1 LFNNLVLVLNQIF
14 CHRDKATEREDVNP
28 PEDVQVH
35 ADSRRDHGDK
45 SCENEKVKAA
55 PDKSVLRFKVGD
67 EIKFGEEGFVNIYK
81 AFFPE
86 NKMNS

>member
-1 LFNNLVLVLNQIF
+1 LSHIF
-14 CHRDKATEREDVNP
+14 RHKNREAEGKDVHSPDKVEVSCHAVMH
-28 PEDVQVH
+28 H
-35 ADSRRDHGDK
+35 ADK
-45 SCENEKVKAA
+45 PCENEVMKVA
-55 PDKSVLRFKVGD
+55 PDKSVLRFKVGN